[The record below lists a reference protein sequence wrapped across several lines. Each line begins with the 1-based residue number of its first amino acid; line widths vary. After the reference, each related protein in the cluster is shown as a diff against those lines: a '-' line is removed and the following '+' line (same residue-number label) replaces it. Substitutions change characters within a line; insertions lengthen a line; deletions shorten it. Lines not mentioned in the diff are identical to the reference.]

1 MTYAESRHAHAALG
15 HCDGKSGHATLKER
29 SSICLLDEIAGVG
42 GGDWAAM
49 MRILLQVYARALQMH
64 QHLISQH

>member
-1 MTYAESRHAHAALG
+1 M
-15 HCDGKSGHATLKER
+15 
-29 SSICLLDEIAGVG
+29 CLLDEIAGVG

>member
-1 MTYAESRHAHAALG
+1 MSHHAHAALG
-15 HCDGKSGHATLKER
+15 LSDGKTGHVTAKER

-64 QHLISQH
+64 